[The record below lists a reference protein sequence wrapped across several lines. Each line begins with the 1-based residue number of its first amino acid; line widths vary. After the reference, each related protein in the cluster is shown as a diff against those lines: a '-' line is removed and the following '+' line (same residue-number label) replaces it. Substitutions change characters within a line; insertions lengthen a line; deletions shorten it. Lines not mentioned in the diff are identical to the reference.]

1 MDKETYSV
9 REECPMNNVLGYK
22 CTICQKE
29 YEAELNLYTCPGC
42 GSQGILDIIYDYKK
56 IKKKVTAQSL
66 AGNKDY
72 SMWRYAPFMTVREDK
87 LDRTL
92 RVGWTPLYT
101 ANRLTGQ
108 LGLQALYI
116 KDDGVNPTGSLK
128 DRASAVAVVK
138 ALESDMDII
147 GCSSTGNAASSLA
160 GNAAR
165 MGVKTVIFVPGRAPA
180 GKLAQLLIFGARVI
194 SVSGNYQQTFELS
207 EQAIRK
213 WGWYNRNAA
222 INPHLLE
229 GKKTVSMEIAEQL
242 NWDVPDWVAVSV
254 GDGCTIGGVYK
265 GFYDLLQL
273 GFIEKIPRILG
284 VQAEGCCP
292 FYTAWAGSQPLKPAE
307 ENTLADSIAVG
318 VPRNPVKA
326 LNAVNYSGG
335 AWITVTDQDIL
346 NAMKMLGTTEG
357 IFGEPAG
364 VTGLAGLAKALTK
377 GIVKKQERAA
387 IIVTGNGLKDI
398 HNALKAAGE
407 PFRVQPDFRELEKIV
422 TCVGDIP
429 S

>member
-1 MDKETYSV
+1 ME
-9 REECPMNNVLGYK
+9 NVLGYT
-22 CTICQKE
+22 CTLCQKE
-29 YEAELNLYTCPGC
+29 YEADLDLYTCPGC
-42 GSQGILDIIYDYKK
+42 GPKGILDIIYDYQK

-66 AGNKDY
+66 AGNKNY
-72 SMWRYAPFMTVREDK
+72 SMWRYAPLMTVREEK

-101 ANRLTGQ
+101 ANRLAGQ

-138 ALESDMDII
+138 ALASGMDII

-165 MGVKTVIFVPGRAPA
+165 MGARTVIFVPERAPA
-180 GKLAQLLIFGARVI
+180 GKLAQLLIYGAKVI
-194 SVSGNYQQTFELS
+194 SVAGSYQQTFELS
-207 EQAIRK
+207 EQAIQR

-229 GKKTVSMEIAEQL
+229 GKKTVSMEMAEQL
-242 NWDVPDWVAVSV
+242 NWDVPDLVAVSV

-284 VQAEGCCP
+284 VQAQGCCP
-292 FYTAWAGSQPLKPAE
+292 FYTAWDESQPLKPAE

-326 LNAVNYSGG
+326 LNAVQHSGG
-335 AWITVTDQDIL
+335 AWITVTDQEIL
-346 NAMKMLGTTEG
+346 AAMQMLGSAEG

-364 VTGLAGLAKALTK
+364 VTGLAGLTKALAK
-377 GIVKKQERAA
+377 GIVKEQEKAA

-398 HNALKAAGE
+398 NNALKAAGE
-407 PFRVQPDFRELEKIV
+407 PLRVQPDFRELEKIMV
-422 TCVGDIP
+422 
-429 S
+429 